1 MRTDTKNSRPLSVKF
16 ALVSA
21 AVGAGFAAPAH
32 AGFISTA
39 PAGFVPLTFDRTQTS
54 SYALDLDRNGTT
66 DFTITSGSNWVL
78 IKGATSAA
86 QVDSFAG
93 SANGYANTSAFL
105 SASSIKGAQSA
116 SFVSSSG
123 GHGLAGGPYSELV
136 FAGAHGL
143 PTRGYVKGSV
153 DAATQST
160 YTLSDFG
167 VEGTPS
173 KVPEPGTLA
182 LLAAG
187 AAGIGALRRRRSAR
201 AL

>member
-32 AGFISTA
+32 AGFVSTA
-39 PAGFVPLTFDRTQTS
+39 PAGFVPLTFDSTQTS
-54 SYALDLDRNGTT
+54 SYALDLDRNGST
-66 DFTITSGSNWVL
+66 DFTITSDGTWVQ
-78 IKGATSAA
+78 ITAVSPAD
-86 QVDSFAG
+86 QVDTFAG
-93 SANGYANTSAFL
+93 YANGYANTSAFL
-105 SASSIKGAQSA
+105 SASSIKGLQTGGI
-116 SFVSSSG
+116 VNSSWG
-123 GHGLAGGPYSELV
+123 RGLAGGPYSELV
-136 FAGAHGL
+136 FAGAQGL
-143 PTRGYVKGSV
+143 PTRGYIKGSV
-153 DAATQST
+153 NAAT

-167 VEGTPS
+167 VEEAPS